1 MIVMD
6 ARMIVRDVVSGLAV
20 ALVVGACAP
29 REPAMTPVEREL
41 AVPVTVAA
49 APAPAPTSEPPSS
62 VSASEVAASVATS
75 TTSEAPAAPP
85 RPLTPSKT
93 WPFVVWDRAEAF
105 TFNHVA
111 YGPGVQLRVYDG
123 QAWSPKI
130 AARRPISAQQGQRAV
145 QWVVATRGEIE
156 VSKCPFPRHAV
167 VLYAG
172 ETPVGSVNVCFEC
185 GDILVWPEFEPPPAE
200 GQEERRSRLQMAGY
214 KKVFPRWEKFFR
226 DELGLPLA
234 PVQGP

>member
-1 MIVMD
+1 MK
-6 ARMIVRDVVSGLAV
+6 IVRGVVLGLAS
-20 ALVVGACAP
+20 ALVVSACAS
-29 REPAMTPVEREL
+29 REPATTPVEREP
-41 AVPVTVAA
+41 ATPAIVEEVQAPVA
-49 APAPAPTSEPPSS
+49 APASEPL
-62 VSASEVAASVATS
+62 VAAP
-75 TTSEAPAAPP
+75 SEAPAAAPTTASEVP
-85 RPLTPSKT
+85 AAPAQPLTPSKT
-93 WPFVVWDRAEAF
+93 WPFVVWDRAEALS
-105 TFNHVA
+105 FNHVA

-130 AARRPISAQQGQRAV
+130 VARRPISAEQGERAV
-145 QWVVATRGEIE
+145 QWVVATRGELE

-200 GQEERRSRLQMAGY
+200 GQEQRRIRVQLTGY

-234 PVQGP
+234 PPLAP

>member
-1 MIVMD
+1 MK
-6 ARMIVRDVVSGLAV
+6 RVRGVLLGLTV
-20 ALVVGACAP
+20 TLVTSACAP
-29 REPAMTPVEREL
+29 REPATTPAEREPATPVSVE
-41 AVPVTVAA
+41 AAPVATPASEPPAA
-49 APAPAPTSEPPSS
+49 APAAPEVPAAAPA
-62 VSASEVAASVATS
+62 ASEV
-75 TTSEAPAAPP
+75 PAAPA
-85 RPLTPSKT
+85 RPLVASKT

-105 TFNHVA
+105 SFNHVA

-130 AARRPISAQQGQRAV
+130 VARRPVSAEQGERAV

-185 GDILVWPEFEPPPAE
+185 GDILVWPEFEPPPAD
-200 GQEERRSRLQMAGY
+200 GQEERRIRLQMTGY

-234 PVQGP
+234 PPLAG